1 MQVAAVERATVAQV
15 LQVLAALA
23 AVEVRTQPQP
33 LQRVARMEKAAA
45 VGHRGVELQAL
56 VALAL

>member
-23 AVEVRTQPQP
+23 AVEVRTQRQP
-33 LQRVARMEKAAA
+33 LQRVE
-45 VGHRGVELQAL
+45 
-56 VALAL
+56 